1 MSLNKA
7 SISSKHPC
15 KEAPRIK
22 ASCNGMILVLFRGVL
37 IVANLITKKQL
48 KLSELG
54 SVSLYMFGSTFGF
67 AYDNDAKEHKVVLT
81 GSSWLVEC
89 STNAEFILKVQ
100 IHGERL

>member
-54 SVSLYMFGSTFGF
+54 SVSLYMFGSMFGF

-81 GSSWLVEC
+81 GSSLAGRMLYKC
-89 STNAEFILKVQ
+89 
-100 IHGERL
+100 